1 MKKGGIAWRADTGQ
15 SLLGLTGPLPLL
27 SSAVPVRRGHCCV
40 SQEAAPSPVAGLP
53 GPPGHLVIAP
63 VALE

>member
-1 MKKGGIAWRADTGQ
+1 MKGSIEWREDSGH
-15 SLLGLTGPLPLL
+15 SVLGLVNALLLL
-27 SSAVPVRRGHCCV
+27 SPTACVRRGHCCV

-53 GPPGHLVIAP
+53 GPPGHLVITP